1 VIVVALLLQLQSSGP
16 VDVAGRVMRV
26 QGNDSMVAPGA
37 RVVLHRVGREVQGV
51 LDSTIATR
59 DGQFRFRV
67 RPDSGDVLLVSA
79 RWHGVEYFAPPVVPG
94 SETLVAVTDTS
105 SRAPVQVAA
114 RHIIVGGPASDG
126 ARDVIDLIVLRN
138 AGTLTRSGRDSLSGT
153 WSMALPPLV
162 ANLRLGDADFARDAF
177 DIHDDSLR
185 LFAPIPPGDR
195 QLFLQY
201 QLAPGARSLDVPL
214 GTDTDTIS
222 VLAEEDGLAL
232 PDAMARQGFEEM
244 QGRRFARWSG
254 SGNIGTLRIAF
265 PNERELPG
273 WVLPLLIAVL
283 AVPLLWA
290 TRRAVARPRSE
301 TGGRRSESALDP
313 PSADL

>member
-1 VIVVALLLQLQSSGP
+1 
-16 VDVAGRVMRV
+16 
-26 QGNDSMVAPGA
+26 
-37 RVVLHRVGREVQGV
+37 
-51 LDSTIATR
+51 
-59 DGQFRFRV
+59 
-67 RPDSGDVLLVSA
+67 
-79 RWHGVEYFAPPVVPG
+79 
-94 SETLVAVTDTS
+94 
-105 SRAPVQVAA
+105 
-114 RHIIVGGPASDG
+114 
-126 ARDVIDLIVLRN
+126 
-138 AGTLTRSGRDSLSGT
+138 
-153 WSMALPPLV
+153 
-162 ANLRLGDADFARDAF
+162 
-177 DIHDDSLR
+177 
-185 LFAPIPPGDR
+185 
-195 QLFLQY
+195 
-201 QLAPGARSLDVPL
+201 LAPGARSLDVPL